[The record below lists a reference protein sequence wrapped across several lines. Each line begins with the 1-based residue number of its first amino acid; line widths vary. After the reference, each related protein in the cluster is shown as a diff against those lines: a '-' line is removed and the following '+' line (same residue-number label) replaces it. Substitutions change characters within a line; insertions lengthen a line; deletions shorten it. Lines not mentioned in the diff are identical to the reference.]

1 MRVAAFG
8 VLTALAMLAQPPVGP
23 ESGMPYLAAGAKGEV
38 YLSWIDPV
46 PPAGHALRWSKWTGS
61 SWTPAE
67 EVARGQ
73 RWFVNWADFPAIAIR
88 PDGTMLAHWL
98 ARPDDAKKYG
108 YGIRVARR
116 EAATGKWSEIYG
128 MSLDEKEDY
137 AGFLSFVPDGSGAVY
152 LAPPASGGGGEGHR
166 KTLRY
171 VRFDQS
177 GQPGGDR
184 EVDAD
189 VCSCCQTAVV
199 ATENGLLAAYRDHQP
214 GEIRDIAVVRWRD
227 GAWTPPQAVHADG
240 WKINGCPTDG
250 PSLATSGRHVGVAWL
265 TRANDVARVQAAVSA
280 DGGATFQKPLRLDDG
295 NPLGR
300 PALTVL
306 DANNDVAVWLERT
319 GEGKAEVRI
328 RRIGHDGRLGK
339 SRVVAAV
346 AAARSAGFPK
356 VAVSGDQV
364 WVAWRDGKVRV
375 ITVAKQT
382 L

>member
-1 MRVAAFG
+1 MRVG
-8 VLTALAMLAQPPVGP
+8 VAGLLCAVVGLAQPPVGP
-23 ESGMPYLAAGAKGEV
+23 ESGMPYLATGPSGEV
-38 YLSWIDPV
+38 FLSWIEPLQTG
-46 PPAGHALRWSKWTGS
+46 GHALRWSKWNGKA
-61 SWTPAE
+61 WTASE

-73 RWFVNWADFPAIAIR
+73 RWFVNWADFPAIAVR

-116 EAATGKWSEIYG
+116 EAATGKWREIYG
-128 MSLDEKEDY
+128 VSLDEKEDY

-171 VRFDQS
+171 VRFDQQ
-177 GQPGGDR
+177 GAPTGDR

-214 GEIRDIAVVRWRD
+214 GEIRDISVVRWRD
-227 GAWTPPQAVHADG
+227 GAWTAPQTVHADG

-250 PSLATSGRHVGVAWL
+250 PSLAAQERHVGVAWL
-265 TRANDVARVQAAVSA
+265 TRAGDVARVQAAVSA
-280 DGGATFQKPLRLDDG
+280 DGGATFQKPVRLDDG

-300 PALTVL
+300 PALAVL
-306 DANNDVAVWLERT
+306 DGKNDVAVWLEKT

-328 RRIGHDGRLGK
+328 RRIGHDGRPGK
-339 SRVVAAV
+339 SRSVASVV
-346 AAARSAGFPK
+346 AARSAGFPK
-356 VAVSGDQV
+356 VAVAGDQV

-375 ITVAKQT
+375 ITLAKQT

>member
-1 MRVAAFG
+1 MRIAAVALLSMMAC
-8 VLTALAMLAQPPVGP
+8 LAQPPVGP
-23 ESGMPYLAAGAKGEV
+23 ESGMPYLATGANGDI
-38 YLSWIDPV
+38 YLSWIDPLQ
-46 PPAGHALRWSKWTGS
+46 PSGHVLRWSKWTGS
-61 SWTPAE
+61 AWRPAE

-73 RWFVNWADFPAIAIR
+73 RWFVNWADFPAIAVR
-88 PDGTMLAHWL
+88 PDGSMLAHWL
-98 ARPDDAKKYG
+98 ARPDDAGKYG

-116 EAATGKWSEIYG
+116 DAASGKWREIYG

-171 VRFDQS
+171 VRFDKA
-177 GQPGGDR
+177 GKPGADR

-189 VCSCCQTAVV
+189 VCSFCQTAVV
-199 ATENGLLAAYRDHQP
+199 ATGNGLLAAYRDHQP
-214 GEIRDIAVVRWRD
+214 GEIRDIAIVRWRD
-227 GAWTPPQAVHADG
+227 GAWTAPQTVHADG

-250 PSLATSGRHVGVAWL
+250 PSLVARDRHVGVAWL
-265 TRANDVARVQAAVSA
+265 TRAGEVARVQAAVSA
-280 DGGATFQKPLRLDDG
+280 DGGTTFQKPLRIDDG

-300 PALTVL
+300 PALAVL
-306 DANNDVAVWLERT
+306 DGKNDVAVWLEKI

-328 RRIGHDGRLGK
+328 RRLGLDGQLGK
-339 SRVVAAV
+339 TQLVATV

-356 VAVSGDQV
+356 VAVSGDRI
-364 WVAWRDGKVRV
+364 WVAWRDGKIRV
-375 ITVAKQT
+375 ATVSKQA